1 MSYCFGIDI
10 GGTTVKCG
18 LFTTEG
24 VLLEKWEIKT
34 RTEENGKA
42 ILPDVAET
50 ILKKMEEKRMGI
62 DMKAFMKPEL
72 KDRGTMEFPGIERY
86 KDAKGNVIPFII
98 KRLSMKEI
106 KEIRNNYKTKE
117 VYRDKRNGDRPI
129 IGNNGQV
136 AVINDYDGDSAGL
149 EIMVEAFVQPK
160 LDDPELMEYYGV
172 HDRLDMPNIIF
183 PDKDDFKYAD
193 DCLMEACG
201 LASKKNDKETVEELK
216 K

>member
-1 MSYCFGIDI
+1 
-10 GGTTVKCG
+10 
-18 LFTTEG
+18 
-24 VLLEKWEIKT
+24 
-34 RTEENGKA
+34 
-42 ILPDVAET
+42 
-50 ILKKMEEKRMGI
+50 
-62 DMKAFMKPEL
+62 MKPEL

-160 LDDPELMEYYGV
+160 LDD
-172 HDRLDMPNIIF
+172 RLDMPNIIF